1 MLDEVQY
8 AVFLVE
14 IPLFCLIFAQQ
25 SILHQYPSIL
35 SHSES
40 LLSFFTG
47 YILGSVLVLL

>member
-1 MLDEVQY
+1 MLDEVQH

-25 SILHQYPSIL
+25 SILHQPHL

-40 LLSFFTG
+40 LLSFLTR